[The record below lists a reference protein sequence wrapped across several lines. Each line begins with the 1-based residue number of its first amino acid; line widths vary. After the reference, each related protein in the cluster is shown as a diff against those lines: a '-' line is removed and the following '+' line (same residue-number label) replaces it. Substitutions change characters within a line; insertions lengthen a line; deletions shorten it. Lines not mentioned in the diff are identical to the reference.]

1 MGYEVKQEEW
11 LLFKKMSALF
21 RTEKQP
27 QEQQSTTVVADEV
40 QPSISDEILLSPMI
54 GQLIPLSDVK
64 DPAFAMGAMGDG
76 IAIEPMEGKVLSP
89 VDGVIMNTPKSKHS
103 LFINSKNGAEILIH
117 VGIDTVKLKGEHFNV
132 LVHVGQQ
139 IKAGDL
145 LIEFD
150 LNMIKQ
156 SGYEVTTPIIITNS
170 SNYSQIE
177 KNEYKKVIIGEQ
189 ILQLHAEV

>member
-1 MGYEVKQEEW
+1 M
-11 LLFKKMSALF
+11 FKKMSALF

-27 QEQQSTTVVADEV
+27 QEQQNTTVVADEV
-40 QPSISDEILLSPMI
+40 QASVSDEILISPMI

-76 IAIEPMEGKVLSP
+76 IAIEPKEGKVLSP
-89 VDGVIMNTPKSKHS
+89 VDGVIMNAPKSKHS
-103 LFINSKNGAEILIH
+103 LFIISENGAEILIH

-150 LNMIKQ
+150 LNLIKQ
-156 SGYEVTTPIIITNS
+156 SGYEVTTPIIVTNS
-170 SNYSQIE
+170 SNYSRIE
-177 KNEYKKVIIGEQ
+177 KNEFKEITLGEQ
-189 ILQLHAEV
+189 ILQLHAGV